1 MESINLEHCRTQNDM
16 HTTFNFFRSV
26 LDLTLIAKKQ
36 KKYIKKGLK

>member
-1 MESINLEHCRTQNDM
+1 M